1 MELPQAQFALD
12 PCVAKF
18 HDPATT
24 TVLLLRF
31 RTGHFFP
38 EREHRRNFFNTLQ
51 SAASLLIPGT
61 TLGLERA
68 AVAVFRLRFVTVGH
82 YAWLF
87 FCCAVLVGAATCR
100 QDTGNDLLPADTR
113 THSGAACWE
122 RSSLWRHL
130 PVAYC
135 PENPSSVPP
144 FLR

>member
-87 FCCAVLVGAATCR
+87 FVV
-100 QDTGNDLLPADTR
+100 P
-113 THSGAACWE
+113 
-122 RSSLWRHL
+122 SLWAQQLAARTQVTICFRLIHERIRGQPVGSGL
-130 PVAYC
+130 PCGGIFPWHTAQK
-135 PENPSSVPP
+135 
-144 FLR
+144 